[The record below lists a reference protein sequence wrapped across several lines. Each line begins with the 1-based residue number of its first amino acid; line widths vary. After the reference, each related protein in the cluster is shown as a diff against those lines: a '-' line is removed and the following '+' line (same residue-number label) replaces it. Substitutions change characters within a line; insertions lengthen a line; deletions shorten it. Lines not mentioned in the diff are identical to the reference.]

1 MESQWHRRMGH
12 PRAQMTNQAIF
23 NALCYELAMWAADKR
38 PSLRLKPWFIA
49 LINWCKPDLTEWKTE
64 QTIKKVDEQAAEL
77 VKQWEKEER
86 EIIAD
91 KLASKAQELF
101 PAATITPLP
110 DAIVPSVM
118 IVHEAPE
125 SASDDIKALGGEL
138 RITWTLDGLK

>member
-1 MESQWHRRMGH
+1 
-12 PRAQMTNQAIF
+12 MTNQAIF

-38 PSLRLKPWFIA
+38 PSLRLQPWFIA
-49 LINWCKPDLTEWKTE
+49 LINWCKPDWTAWKTE
-64 QTIKKVDEQAAEL
+64 QTIKKVDEQASAL

-86 EIIAD
+86 ETIAT

-125 SASDDIKALGGEL
+125 SASDDVKALGGEL

>member
-1 MESQWHRRMGH
+1 
-12 PRAQMTNQAIF
+12 MTNQVIF
-23 NALCYELAMWAADKR
+23 NALCYELAMWAAEKW
-38 PSLRLKPWFIA
+38 PSLRFKPWFIA
-49 LINWCKPDLTEWKTE
+49 LINWCKPDWTSWKTE
-64 QTIKKVDEQAAEL
+64 QTIKKVDEQASVL

-91 KLASKAQELF
+91 KLATKAQELF

-118 IVHEAPE
+118 IVHESPE
-125 SASDDIKALGGEL
+125 SASAAVKALGGAL

>member
-1 MESQWHRRMGH
+1 
-12 PRAQMTNQAIF
+12 MTNQAIF
-23 NALCYELAMWAADKR
+23 NALCYELAMWAAEKR
-38 PSLRLKPWFIA
+38 PSLRLQPWFIA
-49 LINWCKPDLTEWKTE
+49 LINWCKHDWTEWKTE

-101 PAATITPLP
+101 PAATVTALP
-110 DAIVPSVM
+110 NAIVPSVM

-125 SASDDIKALGGEL
+125 SASDDVKALGGEL

>member
-1 MESQWHRRMGH
+1 
-12 PRAQMTNQAIF
+12 MTSQAIF
-23 NALCYELAMWAADKR
+23 NALCYELALWAAQKL
-38 PSLRLKPWFIA
+38 PALRLQPWFV
-49 LINWCKPDLTEWKTE
+49 LLMQWCKPDWTAWTTEH
-64 QTIKKVDEQAAEL
+64 TIKKVDKQVTVL

-101 PAATITPLP
+101 PAATITALP
-110 DAIVPSVM
+110 NAIVPSVM

-125 SASDDIKALGGEL
+125 SASDDVKALGGEL

>member
-12 PRAQMTNQAIF
+12 PRSQMTNQAIF
-23 NALCYELAMWAADKR
+23 NALCYELATWATEKW
-38 PSLRLKPWFIA
+38 PSLRFQPWFP
-49 LINWCKPDLTEWKTE
+49 LLVQWCKPDWSAWKTE
-64 QTIKKVDEQAAEL
+64 QTIKKVDEQASTL

-118 IVHEAPE
+118 IVHKAPE
-125 SASDDIKALGGEL
+125 SASDDVKALGGEL

>member
-1 MESQWHRRMGH
+1 
-12 PRAQMTNQAIF
+12 MTNQAIF
-23 NALCYELAMWAADKR
+23 NALCYELAAWAAAKW
-38 PSLRLKPWFIA
+38 SFLHLQPWFP
-49 LINWCKPDLTEWKTE
+49 LLMQWCKPDWSAWKTE
-64 QTIKKVDEQAAEL
+64 QTIKKVDEQASTL
-77 VKQWEKEER
+77 VKQWEKEGR

-125 SASDDIKALGGEL
+125 SASDEVKALGGEL
-138 RITWTLDGLK
+138 RITWILDSLK